1 MGRSMSVTQGQLEIG
16 VLHIRPELPLR
27 DPGGAAI
34 RAVEGMLAAA
44 SLRPQIL
51 PDVYRGLARLCS
63 ADSSTSKWPRQWR
76 AVIVC
81 VDNLAP
87 AELEFF
93 SVLRRKH
100 PNVPVYVY
108 GMEHFESRIQQAI
121 GRGATGRVNEAV
133 IRQLADAARVRATET
148 GEQSGEASEVAAA
161 SLPCEP
167 RILSDEPETA
177 EAAIRIADELEV
189 DTPEELEVEDLGARA
204 PEEEEDSVETES
216 HEEEDA
222 ELNADDDEVRG
233 PARVPWLG
241 YSNGPARGSPGRT
254 PPPSA
259 EASPPPPA
267 KGVEEEARETCEPL
281 LTEDELQALLGGEL
295 DDIAAIAPQERRE
308 PEVDGH
314 MDGKG
319 GA

>member
-1 MGRSMSVTQGQLEIG
+1 MSVTQGQLEED

-27 DPGGAAI
+27 GPGGAAI

-44 SLRPQIL
+44 SLQPQIF

-63 ADSSTSKWPRQWR
+63 ADSSTSKSTRQWR

-100 PNVPVYVY
+100 PDLPVYVY

-133 IRQLADAARVRATET
+133 IRPLADAARVRATET
-148 GEQSGEASEVAAA
+148 RELSGEASEATAE
-161 SLPCEP
+161 SLPRGP
-167 RILSDEPETA
+167 RILSDESETV
-177 EAAIRIADELEV
+177 EAAIRIVDELEV
-189 DTPEELEVEDLGARA
+189 DTPEDVEVEDLGARA
-204 PEEEEDSVETES
+204 PEEEEDSSATES
-216 HEEEDA
+216 YEEEDA
-222 ELNADDDEVRG
+222 ELDADDDEVRG

-241 YSNGPARGSPGRT
+241 YSDGPARRSPGRT
-254 PPPSA
+254 PPPSV
-259 EASPPPPA
+259 EASPPPA
-267 KGVEEEARETCEPL
+267 KGLEEEAREISEPL

-295 DDIAAIAPQERRE
+295 DDIAAIAPEERRE

-319 GA
+319 EA

>member
-27 DPGGAAI
+27 GPGGAAI
-34 RAVEGMLAAA
+34 RAVEGMFAAA
-44 SLRPQIL
+44 SLQPQIL

-133 IRQLADAARVRATET
+133 IRQLADAARAGATET
-148 GEQSGEASEVAAA
+148 RELSGEASEVAAA

-189 DTPEELEVEDLGARA
+189 DTPEESEVEDLGTRA
-204 PEEEEDSVETES
+204 PEQEGDSSETES
-216 HEEEDA
+216 CEEEDA
-222 ELNADDDEVRG
+222 ELDADDDDEVRG

-241 YSNGPARGSPGRT
+241 YSNGPARRSPGRT
-254 PPPSA
+254 PPPV
-259 EASPPPPA
+259 EASPPKA
-267 KGVEEEARETCEPL
+267 KGVDEEARETCEPL

-319 GA
+319 EA